1 MKRNTQT
8 LPISIDA
15 QQLVVTL
22 NNKKILNNLSFQ
34 VSSGEVYALLGGN
47 GAGKSTALKT
57 LLGFH
62 KPVSGQT
69 VIEGLAVST
78 SLSAIRKKI
87 AYLPEN
93 ASLYPHLNAFENI
106 EAKKNLNNLIISK
119 SGNTTETIVNTNIL
133 IKKNDKNLF
142 ITEKKESYL
151 SLLAQKLK
159 AEVVDHN
166 NYIGGRY
173 SVLSEVGMLP
183 AELMGLNYKNFR
195 QLNNLVKNKYFMRA
209 LVSNVE
215 ATIYF
220 LKAKKFNSI
229 IINYD
234 EQSTNLFNWYQQL
247 VAESLG
253 KKKKGILP
261 IISVMPKDNHSVM
274 QLYLDGF
281 KNNFFTFFYSH
292 ENNSSKINNETVLL
306 EQKFLKNKD
315 INQIMFAQKKATE
328 NVFKKKNIPFR
339 SFEIKKRDEKTLGEL
354 FCFFIL
360 ETILIG
366 KSLKVNPFDQPAVE
380 LIKKET
386 KKILI

>member
-1 MKRNTQT
+1 MFTKN
-8 LPISIDA
+8 ISFKNF
-15 QQLVVTL
+15 L
-22 NNKKILNNLSFQ
+22 
-34 VSSGEVYALLGGN
+34 
-47 GAGKSTALKT
+47 
-57 LLGFH
+57 
-62 KPVSGQT
+62 
-69 VIEGLAVST
+69 
-78 SLSAIRKKI
+78 IRKKNLAVKKNLNLI
-87 AYLPEN
+87 LNEKDQVIH
-93 ASLYPHLNAFENI
+93 SLSKFYKDSFNKKNIKHFNKKLDYRIIGMGGSTLGAQAIYDFLKKKIKKIFIFVDNLNAFENKK
-106 EAKKNLNNLIISK
+106 AKKNLNNLIISK
-119 SGNTTETIVNTNIL
+119 SGNTIETIVNANIL
-133 IKKNDKNLF
+133 VKKKDKNLF

-159 AEVVDHN
+159 AEIIDHN

-215 ATIYF
+215 ATVYF
-220 LKAKKFNSI
+220 LKAKKFNSVV
-229 IINYD
+229 INYD

-253 KKKKGILP
+253 KEKNGILP

-281 KNNFFTFFYSH
+281 KNNFFTFFYSQ
-292 ENNSSKINNETVLL
+292 ENNSAKINNDSVLL

-328 NVFKKKNIPFR
+328 IVFKKKNIPFR

-366 KSLKVNPFDQPAVE
+366 KALKINPYDQPAVE

-386 KKILI
+386 KKILL

>member
-1 MKRNTQT
+1 MFTKN
-8 LPISIDA
+8 ISFKNF
-15 QQLVVTL
+15 L
-22 NNKKILNNLSFQ
+22 
-34 VSSGEVYALLGGN
+34 
-47 GAGKSTALKT
+47 
-57 LLGFH
+57 
-62 KPVSGQT
+62 
-69 VIEGLAVST
+69 
-78 SLSAIRKKI
+78 IRKKNLAVKKNLNLI
-87 AYLPEN
+87 LNEKDQIIH
-93 ASLYPHLNAFENI
+93 SLSKFYKDSFNKKNIKHFNKKLDYRIIGMGGSTLGAQAIYDFLKKKIKKNFIFVDNLNAFENKKT
-106 EAKKNLNNLIISK
+106 KKNLNNLIISK
-119 SGNTTETIVNTNIL
+119 SGNTIETIVNANIL
-133 IKKNDKNLF
+133 VKKKDKNLF

-159 AEVVDHN
+159 AEIVDHN

-215 ATIYF
+215 ATVYF
-220 LKAKKFNSI
+220 LKAKKFNSVV
-229 IINYD
+229 INYD

-253 KKKKGILP
+253 KEKNGILP

-281 KNNFFTFFYSH
+281 KNNFFTFFYSQ
-292 ENNSSKINNETVLL
+292 ENNSAKINNDSVLL

-328 NVFKKKNIPFR
+328 IVFKKKNIPFR

-366 KSLKVNPFDQPAVE
+366 KALKINPYDQPAVE

-386 KKILI
+386 KKILL